1 MKRCGIQNG
10 HLPCYFSCEVT
21 TFFDNVFFIYTSPCD
36 QTKIIPNFGNQFD
49 MELNISNLLIFTLSN
64 TPEKSYYYNIL

>member
-1 MKRCGIQNG
+1 M
-10 HLPCYFSCEVT
+10 
-21 TFFDNVFFIYTSPCD
+21 FFFNYASPCD

>member
-1 MKRCGIQNG
+1 MRYPKWPPPLLFFLRGN
-10 HLPCYFSCEVT
+10 H
-21 TFFDNVFFIYTSPCD
+21 FFDKVFFLYTSPCD

-49 MELNISNLLIFTLSN
+49 MELNKSKLLIFTLSN